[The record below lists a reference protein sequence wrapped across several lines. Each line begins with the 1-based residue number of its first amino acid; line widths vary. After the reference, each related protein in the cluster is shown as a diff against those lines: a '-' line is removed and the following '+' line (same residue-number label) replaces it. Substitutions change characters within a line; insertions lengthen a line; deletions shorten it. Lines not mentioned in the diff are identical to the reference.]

1 MIDENFINAAIRIR
15 RDYLKIN
22 SNLDMY
28 KRRAREISTNLDSLL
43 KKIEDVQEKAYDK
56 NTTSDVIIKDMDK
69 IMKEFEDEGNKL
81 EKLIEPLNQQ
91 VEKLALEEQELWRSI
106 KIKHHNLSEDIIIDY
121 VKQRLIK
128 ENLSK

>member
-15 RDYLKIN
+15 REYLKIN
-22 SNLDMY
+22 SNLEMY
-28 KRRAREISTNLDSLL
+28 RRRAREISGNLDNLL
-43 KKIEDVQEKAYDK
+43 KKIEEIQEKAYSK
-56 NTTSDVIIKDMDK
+56 NADSEGILQDINKVMKD
-69 IMKEFEDEGNKL
+69 FEDEGNKL

-91 VEKLALEEQELWRSI
+91 VEKLAIEEQELWRSI
-106 KIKHHNLSEDIIIDY
+106 KTKHNSISDDLIIEY